1 MASKYGNLMD
11 EFAQWGTNIKF
22 NTALEEW
29 MRDNCEGFEDAEFG
43 GEQKLEW
50 VRTISFRN
58 HTQIS

>member
-22 NTALEEW
+22 NSALEEW

-43 GEQKLEW
+43 GEQKQ
-50 VRTISFRN
+50 RTYFFIRI

>member
-29 MRDNCEGFEDAEFG
+29 MEDHCEGTESKMRACAGQSRVNIQYRF
-43 GEQKLEW
+43 
-50 VRTISFRN
+50 
-58 HTQIS
+58 